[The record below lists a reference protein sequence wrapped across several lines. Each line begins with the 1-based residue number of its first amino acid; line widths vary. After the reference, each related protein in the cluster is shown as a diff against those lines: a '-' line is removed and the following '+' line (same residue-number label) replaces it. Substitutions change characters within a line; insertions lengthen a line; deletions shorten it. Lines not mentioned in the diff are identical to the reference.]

1 MTSRLGRYKAP
12 QNFAELVSSAAELR
26 GPRGKES
33 IRVHEAWREPGIL
46 MARQGGKYYLVDE
59 GLRST
64 LAGHVFVAEL
74 RAAISSET
82 GIFIWPVRD
91 NDETLKRAADTAV
104 TQWTTVV
111 WTNAE
116 KTYKVDKATH
126 EHSEPEWGDEKINAA
141 LDVAIVGRILSDPED
156 DTVKAILAKKKRA
169 KKSPS

>member
-1 MTSRLGRYKAP
+1 MASPLGRCKAP
-12 QNFAELVSSAAELR
+12 ENFAEVASAAAELR
-26 GPRGKES
+26 GPRGNES
-33 IRVHEAWREPGIL
+33 VRVHEAWREPGIL
-46 MARQGGKYYLVDE
+46 MARHGGKYYLVDE

-82 GIFIWPVRD
+82 GIFIWPIRD
-91 NDETLKRAADTAV
+91 KDETLKRAADTAV

-116 KTYKVDKATH
+116 KTYKVAKASQ
-126 EHSEPEWGDEKINAA
+126 EHPEPAWDEAKINAA

-156 DTVKAILAKKKRA
+156 ATVKAILAKKKRS
-169 KKSPS
+169 KK